1 MSPLV
6 LATVAAALIATAATA
21 TAAPVGD
28 PPGQAQAQAEI
39 WAKEQAIY
47 AARGQGNLKPYI
59 DNVASNYLAWPPFSP
74 VPTGVGAL
82 QRAAPKMAVENKEM
96 LAMEFVSFA
105 LNGDAAIIYYK
116 THRTRLPDGTAADE
130 RFEVTHSWVLEG
142 GQWKVYGGMARAQP
156 DRPGAK

>member
-1 MSPLV
+1 MLPLT
-6 LATVAAALIATAATA
+6 LATVAAALVATAV
-21 TAAPVGD
+21 TAAPVAETSQ
-28 PPGQAQAQAEI
+28 QAMAQAEI
-39 WAKEQAIY
+39 WAKEKAIY
-47 AARGQGNLKPYI
+47 VARGAGNLKPYI

-82 QRAAPKMAVENKEM
+82 QRAAPKMAVDNKE
-96 LAMEFVSFA
+96 LLEMEFVSFA

-130 RFEVTHSWVLEG
+130 RFEVTHSWVREG

-156 DRPGAK
+156 DRRGAN